1 MEEEPITPRP
11 QAADKPQSTFA
22 SNEEGRAAYGKA
34 TEERAKPPPG
44 RWKAHKPL
52 PPSSFP
58 DRGMRPGSLP
68 CTTPNVAHLLKEYDI
83 TCRYDVIRKAIRIDL
98 PGWEGSPD
106 NRDNVAMAIIVS
118 LAEANGLQRSGIEE
132 QVLAVADQNLF
143 NPAAEWMGSKPWDG
157 LDRLPAFYETLTTE
171 DEFPVDL
178 KEVLMRKWLLSI
190 VAAAFMPRN
199 FKARGVLTLQG
210 EQGLGKSTWVGNL
223 VSDPDVRE
231 MIVKLDHHLD
241 PHDKDSVLSAI
252 SHLIVEV
259 GELDSSFRKD
269 IARLKGFITRDSDKV
284 RRPYAR
290 TASEYPRRTVFV
302 ATVNDRNFL
311 VDDTGNSRF
320 WTLPLVAVDYRHTI
334 DMQQLFAQLHA
345 DFAAGAQ
352 WWLNA
357 DEEARLAGSNRQ
369 HQAISA
375 IRESLIELIDVDR
388 PVDGEDLMMGTN
400 DILAKLGIEHPRN
413 GQNKEVAAVLR
424 ELVGDPKRING
435 NMKWRVPFRRVEEDS
450 TRWSYP
456 RVCRP

>member
-1 MEEEPITPRP
+1 MHSQNEGSTPDG
-11 QAADKPQSTFA
+11 AASQPTRA
-22 SNEEGRAAYGKA
+22 SPAAETKV
-34 TEERAKPPPG
+34 G
-44 RWKAHKPL
+44 RWKAHQPL
-52 PPSSFP
+52 TPRSFP
-58 DRGMRPGSLP
+58 DQGMRPGSLP
-68 CTTPNVAHLLKEYDI
+68 CTTPNVAHLLTEYDI
-83 TCRYDVIRKAIRIDL
+83 VCRYDVIRKAIRIEL

-143 NPAAEWMGSKPWDG
+143 NPAAEWMGSKLWDG
-157 LDRLPAFYETLTTE
+157 EDRLPAFYQTLTTE
-171 DEFPVDL
+171 EEFPVDL
-178 KEVLMRKWLLSI
+178 KEVLIRKWLLSI
-190 VAAAFMPRN
+190 VAAAFTDRN

-223 VSDPDVRE
+223 VSDPKVRE

-320 WTLPLVAVDYRHTI
+320 WTLPLVAVDYRHTV
-334 DMQQLFAQLHA
+334 DMQQLFAQLHT

-352 WWLNA
+352 WWLTA
-357 DEEARLAGSNRQ
+357 DEEDRLAASNRQ
-369 HQAISA
+369 HQAISP
-375 IRESLIELIDVDR
+375 IREALIELIDTDR
-388 PVDGEDLMMGTN
+388 PADDDDPVLGTN

-424 ELVGDPKRING
+424 ELRCKSKRYQG
-435 NMKWRVPFRRVEEDS
+435 NTKWHVPFRRAEVDPILWG
-450 TRWSYP
+450 RP
-456 RVCRP
+456 RVSRP

>member
-1 MEEEPITPRP
+1 MGVAPQPNHASPAPTPV
-11 QAADKPQSTFA
+11 
-22 SNEEGRAAYGKA
+22 
-34 TEERAKPPPG
+34 G
-44 RWKAHKPL
+44 RWKAHQPL
-52 PPSSFP
+52 SPRDFP
-58 DRGMRPGSLP
+58 DQGTRPGVLP
-68 CTTPNVAHLLKEYDI
+68 CTTPNVAHLLREYDI
-83 TCRYDVIRKAIRIDL
+83 CCRYDVIRKAISIEL

-132 QVLAVADQNLF
+132 QVLAVADQNLS

-157 LDRLPAFYETLTTE
+157 VDRLPAFYQTLTTE
-171 DEFPVDL
+171 DDFPDDL
-178 KEVLMRKWLLSI
+178 KEVLILKWLLSI
-190 VAAAFMPRN
+190 VAAAFMSRN

-210 EQGLGKSTWVGNL
+210 EQGLGKSSWVANL

-231 MIVKLDHHLD
+231 KIVKIDHHLD
-241 PHDKDSVLSAI
+241 PHDKDSVLNAI

-320 WTLPLVAVDYRHTI
+320 WTLPLVAVDYRHTV

-345 DFAAGAQ
+345 DYRAGAE
-352 WWLNA
+352 WWLSR
-357 DEEARLAGSNRQ
+357 DEEARLAECNRG
-369 HQAISA
+369 HQAISP
-375 IRESLIELIDVDR
+375 IREALVELIDVDR
-388 PVDGEDLMMGTN
+388 PVAADDELMGTN
-400 DILAKLGIEHPRN
+400 DVLAKLGIEHPRN

-424 ELVGDPKRING
+424 ELVGQPKRING
-435 NMKWRVPFRRVEEDS
+435 NMKWRIPFRRVATPS
-450 TRWSYP
+450 WS
-456 RVCRP
+456 RVKL

>member
-1 MEEEPITPRP
+1 MTSESGGGLPMAAAP
-11 QAADKPQSTFA
+11 QPGPA
-22 SNEEGRAAYGKA
+22 
-34 TEERAKPPPG
+34 PPPAPEFVG
-44 RWKAHKPL
+44 RWKAHVPL
-52 PPSSFP
+52 DPRNFP
-58 DRGMRPGSLP
+58 HQERRSGTLP
-68 CTTPNVAHLLKEYDI
+68 CTILNVEFLLMNNDI
-83 TCRYDVIRKAIRIDL
+83 DVRYDVIRKKTVINL

-106 NRDNVAMAIIVS
+106 NMDNVAMAIIVS
-118 LAEANGLQRSGIEE
+118 LAEANNMQRSGIEE
-132 QVLAVADQNLF
+132 QVLAIGDRNMF
-143 NPAAEWMGSKPWDG
+143 NPAADWIGSKPWDG
-157 LDRLPAFYETLTTE
+157 EDRLPAFYQTLTTE
-171 DEFPVDL
+171 EEFPNDL
-178 KEVLMRKWLLSI
+178 KEVLIRKWLLSI

-210 EQGLGKSTWVGNL
+210 EQGLGKSTWVASL
-223 VSDPDVRE
+223 VSDPEVRE

-320 WTLPLVAVDYRHTI
+320 WTLPLVGVDYRHTV

-345 DFAAGAQ
+345 DFVSGAQ
-352 WWLNA
+352 WWLTR
-357 DEEARLAGSNRQ
+357 EEETRLANSNRD
-369 HQAISA
+369 HQAISP
-375 IRESLIELIDVDR
+375 IREALIELIDAEQTG
-388 PVDGEDLMMGTN
+388 PVSMELMGTN
-400 DILAKLGIEHPRN
+400 DVLRKLDIDHPRN

-424 ELVGDPKRING
+424 ELLGQPKRING
-435 NMKWRVPFRRVEEDS
+435 NMKWRIPFRRVDAPAWPVAK
-450 TRWSYP
+450 RW
-456 RVCRP
+456 